1 MTVLM
6 DLLHSRVPDVLMALN
21 RNGPQNAMA
30 LGANLGIDNSFVL
43 KLLKRLSVK
52 GYVVRG
58 EGQNDWRLT
67 DIGRVAAI
75 GFENLN
81 FLLETAVA

>member
-6 DLLHSRVPDVLMALN
+6 NLLYSRVPDVLMALN

-30 LGANLGIDNSFVL
+30 LGQGLGLDNSFVL

-52 GYVVRG
+52 GYVVR
-58 EGQNDWRLT
+58 EGRNEWRLT
-67 DIGRVAAI
+67 DNGRLTAI

-81 FLLETAVA
+81 FLLEAAGCT